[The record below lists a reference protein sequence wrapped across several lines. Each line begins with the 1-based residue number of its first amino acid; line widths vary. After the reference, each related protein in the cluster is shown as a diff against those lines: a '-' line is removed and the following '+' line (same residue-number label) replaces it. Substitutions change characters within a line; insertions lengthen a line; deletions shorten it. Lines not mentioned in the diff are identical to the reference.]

1 MRRIALVLALGG
13 FYLSATS
20 CHRKKPRLV
29 SEIHFG
35 GDPQKDRQLR
45 GIYPG
50 VGGGWVWTGPVFAF
64 ALDPAASGKPVYLE
78 MDFAIPEEL
87 YAHAPLVTLSAKV
100 NGVDAGRHSYKAGRY
115 FFACR
120 VPAGALQRVPAEVEF
135 TVDQTMPH
143 PDTHQPVSLN
153 VVSVGFKEYEQTAEF
168 RDIELAKA
176 HDAYEKVLKERD
188 LRLPLEKQREL
199 MRIFH
204 DLPIWD
210 SLWFQNVRIIKNPL
224 DLWMLQQI
232 AYEVR
237 PDFVVETGTWF
248 GGSALYWAH
257 TLNGMGLENTRVFTV
272 DIQDATNQGA
282 NSNPLWKKYV
292 TFYKGS
298 STDPAIVAR
307 IAKQVAGGRVIVNLD
322 SDHAMQHVLN
332 ELRLYAPMVS
342 PGSYIAVEDTH
353 LDGVP
358 THPDMGAGPMAAV
371 LEFLK
376 EDAGHDF
383 EQDFTREA
391 FVMTS
396 YPGGFLRRKTRH

>member
-1 MRRIALVLALGG
+1 
-13 FYLSATS
+13 
-20 CHRKKPRLV
+20 
-29 SEIHFG
+29 
-35 GDPQKDRQLR
+35 
-45 GIYPG
+45 
-50 VGGGWVWTGPVFAF
+50 
-64 ALDPAASGKPVYLE
+64 
-78 MDFAIPEEL
+78 
-87 YAHAPLVTLSAKV
+87 
-100 NGVDAGRHSYKAGRY
+100 
-115 FFACR
+115 
-120 VPAGALQRVPAEVEF
+120 
-135 TVDQTMPH
+135 
-143 PDTHQPVSLN
+143 
-153 VVSVGFKEYEQTAEF
+153 
-168 RDIELAKA
+168 
-176 HDAYEKVLKERD
+176 
-188 LRLPLEKQREL
+188 
-199 MRIFH
+199 
-204 DLPIWD
+204 
-210 SLWFQNVRIIKNPL
+210 
-224 DLWMLQQI
+224 
-232 AYEVR
+232 
-237 PDFVVETGTWF
+237 
-248 GGSALYWAH
+248 
-257 TLNGMGLENTRVFTV
+257 
-272 DIQDATNQGA
+272 
-282 NSNPLWKKYV
+282 V